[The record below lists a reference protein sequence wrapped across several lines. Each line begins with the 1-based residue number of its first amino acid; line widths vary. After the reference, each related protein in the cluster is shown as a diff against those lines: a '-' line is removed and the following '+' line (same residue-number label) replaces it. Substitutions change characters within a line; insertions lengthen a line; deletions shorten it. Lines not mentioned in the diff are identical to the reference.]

1 MDFQQLL
8 AKMQELDQ
16 PVPEAQETQEQ
27 PVEEAP
33 VLDEEPVEECPADDA
48 ATLGTPMASP
58 ATPAPTMSV
67 NLNAQGLDEIGELMK
82 LIAKVNPDMPE
93 PAAPSLPIAAP
104 ASMPAIDLD
113 GGNDKP
119 ELPSID
125 MDDDGQG
132 DDEEKKDEWAN
143 EPQET
148 EKDVDYMVN
157 KLAGGMNRPKGT
169 HPKVAGGDNPM
180 QRVKEG
186 EDLRAAIRAEL
197 AQRLAEVKGVK

>member
-48 ATLGTPMASP
+48 TAALGTPVTT
-58 ATPAPTMSV
+58 TPEPTMSV

-93 PAAPSLPIAAP
+93 PAIPSLPTTAP
-104 ASMPAIDLD
+104 MPALPAVDLD
-113 GGNDKP
+113 VGDDTP

-125 MDDDGQG
+125 TDSDDS
-132 DDEEKKDEWAN
+132 DDEKKDEWAN
-143 EPQET
+143 EPNET
-148 EKDVDYMVN
+148 EKDVDYMIN

-180 QRVKEG
+180 QRVKES
-186 EDLRAAIRAEL
+186 EDVRAAIRAEL
-197 AQRLAEVKGVK
+197 AQRLAEIKGAQ